1 MPALNRTLEAQLT
14 IRFVKPSSRPT
25 KNGCSAMMRSRV
37 SILASFPN
45 SPDILGDV
53 DTHRAPGYATTA
65 ANTSRT
71 AELVDPGGQL
81 VSHPL
86 AIACFGGGSDTASVN
101 IGKALC
107 EAGIPAAPAFGVISG
122 NASYIFHR
130 GAVACGADHR
140 AVGTRQATAGHVVP
154 ARMLKVLVEKLLDA
168 SGIDAAHLLARR
180 RFHPRPGFLAVCC
193 GSWNRFQLSEYLGAA
208 IATRVYQEAVP
219 LGPQEF
225 CENKV
230 KAI

>member
-45 SPDILGDV
+45 SPDLLGDV

-71 AELVDPGGQL
+71 AQLVDPGGQL

-107 EAGIPAAPAFGVISG
+107 EAGIPAAPAFGVIPG
-122 NASYIFHR
+122 NVSHIFDGSAKAGR
-130 GAVACGADHR
+130 ADHG
-140 AVGTRQATAGHVVP
+140 AIGTRQAAACDIVP
-154 ARMLKVLVEKLLDA
+154 TWMIKVLVEKFFDTR
-168 SGIDAAHLLARR
+168 GVDAANLLACRS
-180 RFHPRPGFLAVCC
+180 FHAGFGLLPVFLL
-193 GSWNRFQLSEYLGAA
+193 SWNQFQFSEYFSTAFAA
-208 IATRVYQEAVP
+208 GGYKEAVP
-219 LGPQEF
+219 LGSEEF
-225 CENKV
+225 CEHQ
-230 KAI
+230 